1 MQRFVKTDVFITK
14 NVVVLTE
21 LFFFA
26 YGVIKT
32 EHDVV
37 FKSFS
42 VNWTQWTLS
51 PFNIMFETV
60 FSLH

>member
-1 MQRFVKTDVFITK
+1 M
-14 NVVVLTE
+14 LTE